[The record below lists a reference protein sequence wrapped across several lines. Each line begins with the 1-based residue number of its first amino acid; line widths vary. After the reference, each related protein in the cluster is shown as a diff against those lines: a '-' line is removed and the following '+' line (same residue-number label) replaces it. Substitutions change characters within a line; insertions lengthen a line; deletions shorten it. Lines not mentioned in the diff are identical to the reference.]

1 MQRRDSGEQDLVS
14 HPEGEEEAVVAK
26 SDAGSS
32 RSVTP
37 VGSGDVSVD
46 VPTSPSHKSTLSLEN
61 PFARVRLA
69 SVFEEPASTLPLFSE
84 REAMIV
90 RMSNRLLKL
99 FWLGGTIFTGET
111 TDISGR
117 HGRRVPA
124 RVL

>member
-1 MQRRDSGEQDLVS
+1 
-14 HPEGEEEAVVAK
+14 
-26 SDAGSS
+26 
-32 RSVTP
+32 
-37 VGSGDVSVD
+37 VSVD
-46 VPTSPSHKSTLSLEN
+46 VPTSPSHKSTLSLDN

-90 RMSNRLLKL
+90 RMSNRLLKV

-117 HGRRVPA
+117 HGRRVLA